1 MGSEIAKAQFGAEDF
16 EAFQS
21 QLEREMAL
29 LRQIKKSGGLS
40 NEGPIIGLE
49 LEAWLIDHN
58 FFPAPHNQSFLDRLG
73 GDTVVAELSRFNIEI
88 ITPVEEIAGEGL
100 GRMYANVSETMRRC
114 ASNANE
120 DVAGDFFERDDDSI
134 RLTREVVPAM
144 LTTQERI
151 IRQDCLCYLM
161 EELSP

>member
-1 MGSEIAKAQFGAEDF
+1 MPCQSSFQRSARWHAAFYCSRVRFKAD
-16 EAFQS
+16 
-21 QLEREMAL
+21 
-29 LRQIKKSGGLS
+29 
-40 NEGPIIGLE
+40 
-49 LEAWLIDHN
+49 
-58 FFPAPHNQSFLDRLG
+58 
-73 GDTVVAELSRFNIEI
+73 LSRFNIEI
-88 ITPVEEIAGEGL
+88 NIPVEEIAGEGL
-100 GRMYANVSETMRRC
+100 GRMHANVSETMRRC